1 MNTFLDQEIISR
13 DMHPSSTLTL
23 TVLCATVV
31 GGLYLY
37 DLIKKSKTYDE
48 NLGALGQTV
57 RDMTTLYEAH
67 TDTLD
72 EHDERIRE
80 KKDYDDSEEIEEGK
94 HQTWRGAYMGDTVQ
108 VNLIIWRVKESSI
121 KKNQDWISWN
131 GVRDSS
137 CIVRDFYL
145 GNSNPDFSWSLE
157 TTTGAVYK
165 ATVTDTMINGWDSII
180 KLELTIVSTKENA
193 LDFTQTT
200 SFNDSDTFNSILKK
214 VVDQNLIQWSRGLVS
229 M

>member
-1 MNTFLDQEIISR
+1 MNTFLDQEVISR
-13 DMHPSSTLTL
+13 DMHPSTTLTL
-23 TVLCATVV
+23 TFLCATVV

-37 DLIKKSKTYDE
+37 DLFKKSNRSDE
-48 NLGALGQTV
+48 HLIGLEQVVQEVVEMNE
-57 RDMTTLYEAH
+57 RH
-67 TDTLD
+67 SDTLD

-80 KKDYDDSEEIEEGK
+80 KKDYDESEEIEEGK
-94 HQTWRGAYMGDTVQ
+94 HQAWRGAYMGDTVQ
-108 VNLIIWRVKESSI
+108 VNVTICRVKESSI

-131 GVRDSS
+131 GNNDSS

-145 GNSNPDFSWSLE
+145 GNLNPEFSWSLE

-200 SFNDSDTFNSILKK
+200 SFKDSDTFNSILKK
-214 VVDQNLIQWSRGLVS
+214 LVDKNLLQWSRGLIT